1 MKSYIIT
8 ALLIILL
15 ISLIFNYQQKGDNSN
30 LHQNKGRLKGE
41 ITRIQQD
48 NRVLKSKDSV
58 LSKAYEEAKAHTEVQ
73 YKNVYHVKEVYMK
86 AVERTDLAPDSLSLL
101 NEVRI
106 GRKLIVDQTGHINAL
121 LALSSEA
128 DKLIA
133 SKNQIIANQE
143 SELMVWPERLDNII
157 AIHEADLKTEKRK
170 GNRKFFKGVG
180 VGAAVIAVLVII

>member
-1 MKSYIIT
+1 MRKEFI
-8 ALLIILL
+8 LIIALVIL
-15 ISLIFNYQQKGDNSN
+15 IIGMLFNYEGKINKA
-30 LHQNKGRLKGE
+30 HENKGRLKGE

-143 SELMVWPERLDNII
+143 SELMVWSERLDNII